1 MLFAVLGLIFLKTQV
16 YTTFEHYEPTISLN
30 EAIDLSN
37 SEIVEKLFI
46 RYLEHYKDK
55 PIFDDQRIKE
65 YKFVGSSEKFA
76 AEEGTVFFVTYSFQQ
91 HFWNDSPGVAGHRTA
106 DGMLTTS
113 RFVILIKEKDQF
125 RLHITSLEPPKRKNN
140 NPIGLNNQ

>member
-1 MLFAVLGLIFLKTQV
+1 MLFAVLGLVFLKTQV

-30 EAIDLSN
+30 EVIGLSN
-37 SEIVEKLFI
+37 TEIVEKLFI

-76 AEEGTVFFVTYSFQQ
+76 AEEGTVFFLTYSFKQ
-91 HFWNDSPGVAGHRTA
+91 HFWNDSPGVPGHRTS

-113 RFVILIKEKDQF
+113 RYVSLIKEKDQF
-125 RLHITSLEPPKRKNN
+125 RLKIMGLEPPEKKK
-140 NPIGLNNQ
+140 